1 MANHPHSDDGSSL
14 SGTAKPM
21 PTDVAPSRAGSPEPV
36 TEGGK
41 VPHPKEGKGEP
52 KASASAAHVAGA
64 IDEGTTKG
72 VVGKAEKEE
81 AAQKGALKDQHGRGN
96 RKED

>member
-1 MANHPHSDDGSSL
+1 MSSHPHSDDGSSL
-14 SGTAKPM
+14 ANARAM
-21 PTDVAPSRAGSPEPV
+21 PTEAAPSRAGEPGPV

-81 AAQKGALKDQHGRGN
+81 AAQKGALKDQHGRGH